1 MILKLLREGLGRLVV
16 FVDWATRPKQLERSP
31 EAQAAVEEK
40 TKNLALYQFYA
51 CPFCVK
57 TRRAMHRLNLPI
69 EIRNAQSGSEWRK
82 ELEEKGGKVQ
92 VPSLKITD
100 ETGSEKWLYESND
113 IIHYLEQEFAET

>member
-1 MILKLLREGLGRLVV
+1 MILKLLREGLGRLVI
-16 FVDWATRPKQLERSP
+16 FVDWVTQPKQMERSA
-31 EAQAAVEEK
+31 EAQTVVEEK
-40 TKNLALYQFYA
+40 SKNLALYQFYA

-57 TRRAMHRLNLPI
+57 TRRAMRRLNLPI

-82 ELEEKGGKVQ
+82 ELQEKGGKVQ

-113 IIHYLEQEFAET
+113 IIHYLEQEFAGI